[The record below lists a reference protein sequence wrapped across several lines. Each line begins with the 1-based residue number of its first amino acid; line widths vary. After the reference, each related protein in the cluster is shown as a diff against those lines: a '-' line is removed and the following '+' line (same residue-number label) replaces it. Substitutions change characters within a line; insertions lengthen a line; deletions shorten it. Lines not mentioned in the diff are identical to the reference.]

1 MKKFW
6 VWIIFFI
13 LLSST
18 WIFNVSINPKDTELL
33 LKLRKDLRFK
43 NIIFTRNTLS
53 SLEDRYNIIFVKVV
67 YIPWGIYLNY
77 EKERTLIYIEYQGKN
92 FFYNQKYR
100 SMEEY
105 IPFDGTIKIIGS
117 NDIDKIKEIIDTYKE
132 YGIKKIVF
140 YDKYLDIY
148 TKDFVLKLGL
158 NDMRERKKYILE
170 ISKHMNL
177 KNKVLDFR
185 FRIPT
190 IGGL

>member
-33 LKLRKDLRFK
+33 LKLRRDLRFK
-43 NIIFTRNTLS
+43 NIIFIRNTLS
-53 SLEDRYNIIFVKVV
+53 SLEDRYNIIFMKVV

-77 EKERTLIYIEYQGKN
+77 EKERTLIYIEYQDKN

-105 IPFDGTIKIIGS
+105 IPFDDTIKIIGS

-132 YGIKKIVF
+132 YEIKKIVF